1 MNNVVL
7 IGRLTKDP
15 ELAYG
20 GQNSDIAV
28 CRFTLAVDRPTQ
40 DKAADFIRIV
50 VFRKQAE
57 NAKQYLAK
65 GRQCAVE
72 GRIQTGRYKD
82 REGKTVYTTDVIAN
96 SVEFLLSRINNDGES
111 SRAAS
116 GNNSRQQGHQQRQPR
131 QPNGDPNFQDAFGDY
146 MDDVPF

>member
-7 IGRLTKDP
+7 IGRLTKNP

-20 GQNSDIAV
+20 GQNRDIAV

-57 NAKQYLAK
+57 TAHQYLAK

-72 GRIQTGRYKD
+72 GRIQTGSYKD
-82 REGKTVYTTDVIAN
+82 REGKTVYTTDVVAN
-96 SVEFLLSRINNDGES
+96 RVQFLGSNGSGGQQNRHGQPEFE
-111 SRAAS
+111 
-116 GNNSRQQGHQQRQPR
+116 PV
-131 QPNGDPNFQDAFGDY
+131 PDAFVNC
-146 MDDVPF
+146 DDDIPF

>member
-20 GQNSDIAV
+20 GQNRDIAV

-57 NAKQYLAK
+57 TAHQYLSK

-72 GRIQTGRYKD
+72 GRIQTGSYKD
-82 REGKTVYTTDVIAN
+82 REGKTVYTTDVVAN
-96 SVEFLLSRINNDGES
+96 RVQFLGSNG
-111 SRAAS
+111 S
-116 GNNSRQQGHQQRQPR
+116 GGQQNQQRQPEFE
-131 QPNGDPNFQDAFGDY
+131 PVPDAFVNC
-146 MDDVPF
+146 DDDIPF

>member
-1 MNNVVL
+1 MNNVVI

-72 GRIQTGRYKD
+72 GRIQTGSYKD
-82 REGKTVYTTDVIAN
+82 REGKTVYTTDVVAN
-96 SVEFLLSRINNDGES
+96 RVEFLTKPNSGSHQEEQGSES
-111 SRAAS
+111 VT
-116 GNNSRQQGHQQRQPR
+116 
-131 QPNGDPNFQDAFGDY
+131 DAFIEVDE
-146 MDDVPF
+146 DLPF

>member
-82 REGKTVYTTDVIAN
+82 REGKTVYTTDVVAN
-96 SVEFLLSRINNDGES
+96 RVEFLTKPN
-111 SRAAS
+111 S
-116 GNNSRQQGHQQRQPR
+116 GGHQEEQ
-131 QPNGDPNFQDAFGDY
+131 GSESVTDAFIGVDE
-146 MDDVPF
+146 DLPF

>member
-15 ELAYG
+15 ELSYG

-40 DKAADFIRIV
+40 DNAADFIRIV

-57 NAKQYLAK
+57 NAHQYLAK

-72 GRIQTGRYKD
+72 GRIQTGSYKD
-82 REGKTVYTTDVIAN
+82 REGKTVYTTDVVAN
-96 SVEFLLSRINNDGES
+96 RVQFLGSNGSGGRQNQHGQPEFE
-111 SRAAS
+111 
-116 GNNSRQQGHQQRQPR
+116 PV
-131 QPNGDPNFQDAFGDY
+131 PDAFVSC
-146 MDDVPF
+146 DDDIPF

>member
-28 CRFTLAVDRPTQ
+28 CRFTLAADRPTQ

-57 NAKQYLAK
+57 TAHQYLAK

-72 GRIQTGRYKD
+72 GRIQTGSYKD
-82 REGKTVYTTDVIAN
+82 RDGKTVYTTDVVAN
-96 SVEFLLSRINNDGES
+96 RVQFLGSNGSSGQQNPHGQPEFE
-111 SRAAS
+111 
-116 GNNSRQQGHQQRQPR
+116 PE
-131 QPNGDPNFQDAFGDY
+131 PDAFVNC
-146 MDDVPF
+146 DDDIPF

>member
-28 CRFTLAVDRPTQ
+28 CRFTPAVDRPTQ

-57 NAKQYLAK
+57 TAHQYLSK

-72 GRIQTGRYKD
+72 GRIQTGSYKD
-82 REGKTVYTTDVIAN
+82 REGKTVYTTDVVAN
-96 SVEFLLSRINNDGES
+96 RVQFLGANGS
-111 SRAAS
+111 S
-116 GNNSRQQGHQQRQPR
+116 GQQNQQRQPDLE
-131 QPNGDPNFQDAFGDY
+131 PVPDAFVNC
-146 MDDVPF
+146 DDDIPF

>member
-15 ELAYG
+15 ELSYG

-72 GRIQTGRYKD
+72 GRIQTGSYKD
-82 REGKTVYTTDVIAN
+82 REGKTVYTTDVVAN
-96 SVEFLLSRINNDGES
+96 RVELLTKPNSGGYQEEQRSESVT
-111 SRAAS
+111 
-116 GNNSRQQGHQQRQPR
+116 
-131 QPNGDPNFQDAFGDY
+131 DAFIEVDE
-146 MDDVPF
+146 DLPF

>member
-20 GQNSDIAV
+20 GQNRDIAV

-57 NAKQYLAK
+57 NANQYLAK

-72 GRIQTGRYKD
+72 GRIQTGSYKD
-82 REGKTVYTTDVIAN
+82 REGKTVYTTDVVAN
-96 SVEFLLSRINNDGES
+96 RVQFLGANGS
-111 SRAAS
+111 S
-116 GNNSRQQGHQQRQPR
+116 GQQKQNQQGQPEFE
-131 QPNGDPNFQDAFGDY
+131 PVPDAFVNC
-146 MDDVPF
+146 DDDIPF

>member
-20 GQNSDIAV
+20 GRNSDVAV

-57 NAKQYLAK
+57 NAHKYLAK
-65 GRQCAVE
+65 GRQCAVQ
-72 GRIQTGRYKD
+72 GWIQTGSYKD
-82 REGKTVYTTDVIAN
+82 REGKTVYTTDVVAN
-96 SVEFLLSRINNDGES
+96 RVKFLGSDG
-111 SRAAS
+111 
-116 GNNSRQQGHQQRQPR
+116 RQEKQEQPELE
-131 QPNGDPNFQDAFGDY
+131 PEPDAFVNC
-146 MDDVPF
+146 DDDIPF

>member
-7 IGRLTKDP
+7 VGRLTKDP

-50 VFRKQAE
+50 AFRKQAE

-72 GRIQTGRYKD
+72 GRIQTGSYKD
-82 REGKTVYTTDVIAN
+82 REGKTVYTTDVVAN
-96 SVEFLLSRINNDGES
+96 RVEFLTKPNSGGYQEEQRSES
-111 SRAAS
+111 VT
-116 GNNSRQQGHQQRQPR
+116 
-131 QPNGDPNFQDAFGDY
+131 DAFIGVDE
-146 MDDVPF
+146 DLPF

>member
-82 REGKTVYTTDVIAN
+82 REGKTVYTTDVVAN
-96 SVEFLLSRINNDGES
+96 RVEFLTKPNSGGYQEEQRSES
-111 SRAAS
+111 VT
-116 GNNSRQQGHQQRQPR
+116 
-131 QPNGDPNFQDAFGDY
+131 DAFIEVDE
-146 MDDVPF
+146 DLPF

>member
-7 IGRLTKDP
+7 IGRLTNDP

-20 GQNSDIAV
+20 GQNRDIAV

-57 NAKQYLAK
+57 TANQYLAK

-72 GRIQTGRYKD
+72 GRIQTGSYKD
-82 REGKTVYTTDVIAN
+82 REGKTVYTTDVVAN
-96 SVEFLLSRINNDGES
+96 RVQFLGSNGSGGQQKPQGQPEFEPVS
-111 SRAAS
+111 
-116 GNNSRQQGHQQRQPR
+116 
-131 QPNGDPNFQDAFGDY
+131 DAFVNC
-146 MDDVPF
+146 DDDIPF

>member
-20 GQNSDIAV
+20 GQNRDIAV

-57 NAKQYLAK
+57 NTHQYLAK

-72 GRIQTGRYKD
+72 GRIQTGSYKD
-82 REGKTVYTTDVIAN
+82 REGKTVYTTDVVAN
-96 SVEFLLSRINNDGES
+96 RVQFLS
-111 SRAAS
+111 
-116 GNNSRQQGHQQRQPR
+116 
-131 QPNGDPNFQDAFGDY
+131 PNGSGGQQKPQGMPEFEPEPDAFVNCN
-146 MDDVPF
+146 DDIPF

>member
-15 ELAYG
+15 ELSYG

-72 GRIQTGRYKD
+72 GRIQTGSYKD
-82 REGKTVYTTDVIAN
+82 REGKTVYTTDVVAN
-96 SVEFLLSRINNDGES
+96 RVEFLTKPNSGSHQEEQGSES
-111 SRAAS
+111 VT
-116 GNNSRQQGHQQRQPR
+116 
-131 QPNGDPNFQDAFGDY
+131 DAFIGVDE
-146 MDDVPF
+146 DLPF

>member
-20 GQNSDIAV
+20 GQNRDIAV

-57 NAKQYLAK
+57 TAHQYLAK

-72 GRIQTGRYKD
+72 GRIQTGSYKD
-82 REGKTVYTTDVIAN
+82 REGKTVYTTDVVAN
-96 SVEFLLSRINNDGES
+96 RVQFLGSNGSGGQQNQHGQKEFE
-111 SRAAS
+111 
-116 GNNSRQQGHQQRQPR
+116 PV
-131 QPNGDPNFQDAFGDY
+131 PDAFVNC
-146 MDDVPF
+146 DDDIPF

>member
-72 GRIQTGRYKD
+72 GRIQTGSYKD
-82 REGKTVYTTDVIAN
+82 REGKTVYTTDVVAN
-96 SVEFLLSRINNDGES
+96 RVEFLTKPNSGSHQEEQRSES
-111 SRAAS
+111 VT
-116 GNNSRQQGHQQRQPR
+116 
-131 QPNGDPNFQDAFGDY
+131 DAFIEVDE
-146 MDDVPF
+146 DLPF

>member
-20 GQNSDIAV
+20 GQNRDIAV

-57 NAKQYLAK
+57 TAHQYLAK

-72 GRIQTGRYKD
+72 GRIQTGSYKD
-82 REGKTVYTTDVIAN
+82 REGKTVYTTDVVAN
-96 SVEFLLSRINNDGES
+96 RVQFLGSNG
-111 SRAAS
+111 S
-116 GNNSRQQGHQQRQPR
+116 GGQHNQQRQPEFE
-131 QPNGDPNFQDAFGDY
+131 PVPDAFVNC
-146 MDDVPF
+146 DDDIPF

>member
-15 ELAYG
+15 ELSYG

-57 NAKQYLAK
+57 TAHQYLAK

-72 GRIQTGRYKD
+72 GRIQTGSYKD
-82 REGKTVYTTDVIAN
+82 REGKTVYTTDVVAN
-96 SVEFLLSRINNDGES
+96 RVQFLGSNGSGGQQNPHGQPEFE
-111 SRAAS
+111 
-116 GNNSRQQGHQQRQPR
+116 PV
-131 QPNGDPNFQDAFGDY
+131 PDAFVNC
-146 MDDVPF
+146 DDDIPF